1 MKVFVVT
8 RDYKYK
14 QACSYGD
21 NGTYYETETEVIGVY
36 DTEAKAKSKIEELE
50 KENTFDPENTTYWW
64 QSCELE

>member
-14 QACSYGD
+14 QTCSYGD

-50 KENTFDPENTTYWW
+50 KENTFNPENITYWW
-64 QSCELE
+64 ESCELE